1 MPERVRVAFMGTP
14 EFAVPILQGLL
25 AEHEVLAVVTQ
36 PDRPAGR
43 GRALKPPPV
52 KALALAHGLPVF
64 QPTKLRGDT
73 SLLERLRDLAPQV
86 IVVAAFGM
94 LLPPEFLA
102 LPPKGCL
109 NVHASLLPRHRGAAP
124 IPAAILA
131 GDRETG
137 VTIMLMDE
145 GLDTGPILSQAP
157 CPIREDDTAGTLSER
172 LAQLGRDLLL
182 ETLPKW
188 ITGEIVP
195 RPQDEEAATY
205 APPVRV
211 ADAEILWTK
220 PAERLAREVRAF
232 HPWPGSYTFWQGQR
246 LKVLRARPAEGDVD
260 GVPGQVVLLEGRLG
274 VITGDGILVL
284 EEVQPAGKRPMA
296 AEAFL
301 RGQRG
306 LVGSTLGACPGTAL

>member
-1 MPERVRVAFMGTP
+1 MPRKVRVVFMGTP

-43 GRALKPPPV
+43 GRALRPPPV
-52 KALALAHGLPVF
+52 KEVALAHGLPVF
-64 QPTKLRGDT
+64 QPTSLRHDP
-73 SLLERLRDLAPQV
+73 SLLKHLQGLAPQA

-145 GLDTGPILSQAP
+145 GLDTGPILSQAR
-157 CPIREDDTAGTLSER
+157 CPIRDDDTAGTLSEG
-172 LAQLGRDLLL
+172 LARLGRDLLL
-182 ETLPKW
+182 ETLPRW
-188 ITGEIVP
+188 VAGEIAP
-195 RPQDEEAATY
+195 RPQDEEEATY
-205 APPVRV
+205 APPLRA
-211 ADAEILWTK
+211 ADAELRWEK

-232 HPWPGSYTFWQGQR
+232 HPWPGSYTFWRGQR
-246 LKVLRARPAEGDVD
+246 LKVLRARPAEGDVH
-260 GVPGQVVLLEGRLG
+260 GVPGQVVLLGGWPG
-274 VITGDGILVL
+274 VVTGKGVLVL
-284 EEVQPAGKRPMA
+284 EEVQPAGKQPMA
-296 AEAFL
+296 ADAFL
-301 RGQRG
+301 RGQRD
-306 LVGSTLGACPGTAL
+306 LVGSVLGACTTGL

>member
-1 MPERVRVAFMGTP
+1 MPTEVRVVFMGTP

-43 GRALKPPPV
+43 GRALRPPPV
-52 KALALAHGLPVF
+52 KELALAHGLAVF
-64 QPTKLRGDT
+64 QPTSLRGNQP
-73 SLLERLRDLAPQV
+73 LLERLRDLAPQV
-86 IVVAAFGM
+86 VVVAAFGM

-145 GLDTGPILSQAP
+145 GLDTGPVLSQAS
-157 CPIREDDTAGTLSER
+157 CPVGDEDTAGTLSER

-182 ETLPKW
+182 ETLPRW
-188 ITGEIVP
+188 VAGEIVP
-195 RPQDEEAATY
+195 RPQDAEGVTY
-205 APPVRV
+205 APPLRT

-232 HPWPGSYTFWQGQR
+232 NPWPGSYTFWRGQR
-246 LKVLRARPAEGDVD
+246 LKVLRARPAEGDVE
-260 GVPGQVVLLEGRLG
+260 GMPGQVVLVGGRPG
-274 VITGDGILVL
+274 VVTGRGVLVL
-284 EEVQPAGKRPMA
+284 EEVQPAGKQPMA

-301 RGQRG
+301 RGQRD
-306 LVGSTLGACPGTAL
+306 LVGSFLGT

>member
-1 MPERVRVAFMGTP
+1 MPEKVRVVFMGTP
-14 EFAVPILQGLL
+14 QFAVPILEGLL

-43 GRALKPPPV
+43 GRTLRPPPV
-52 KALALAHGLPVF
+52 KELAMTRGLPVF
-64 QPTKLRGDT
+64 QPTGLRGDP
-73 SLLERLRDLAPQV
+73 SLLEPLRDLAPQA

-94 LLPPEFLA
+94 LLPPEVLA
-102 LPPKGCL
+102 IPAKGCL

-157 CPIREDDTAGTLSER
+157 CPIGDEDTAGTLSEK

-182 ETLPKW
+182 ETLPRW
-188 ITGEIVP
+188 IAGEIAP
-195 RPQDEEAATY
+195 RPQDEAGATY
-205 APPVRV
+205 APPLRT
-211 ADAEILWTK
+211 ADAEIRWTK
-220 PAERLAREVRAF
+220 PAKVLAREVRAF
-232 HPWPGSYTFWQGQR
+232 NPWPGSYTFWRGQR
-246 LKVLRARPAEGDVD
+246 LKVLRARPAEGGAD
-260 GVPGQVVLLEGRLG
+260 GEPGKVVLLGGRLG
-274 VITGDGILVL
+274 VVTGEGILVL
-284 EEVQPAGKRPMA
+284 EEVQPAGKQPMDA
-296 AEAFL
+296 QAFF

-306 LVGSTLGACPGTAL
+306 LVGSVLGA